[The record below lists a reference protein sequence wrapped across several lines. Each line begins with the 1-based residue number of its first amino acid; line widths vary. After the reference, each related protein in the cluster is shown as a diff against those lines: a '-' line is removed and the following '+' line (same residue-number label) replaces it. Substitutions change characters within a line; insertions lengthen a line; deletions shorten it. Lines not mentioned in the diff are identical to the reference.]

1 MEAYLRGWLNRD
13 RGLIREGGGVLFNL
27 ETTMV
32 FVLYK
37 ELEYKVEKLEDKK
50 VEGHAAE
57 NQNHIRTTSG

>member
-1 MEAYLRGWLNRD
+1 MGW
-13 RGLIREGGGVLFNL
+13 GGEVLFNL

-32 FVLYK
+32 SVLYK

-57 NQNHIRTTSG
+57 DQSQIRTTSW